1 MTFVKFVLLLVNQTL
16 QCMKSRFLF
25 PHKWSLI
32 GALFF
37 ILGFVVAALNYH
49 YKDSIDVMQ
58 GDTTFQINEV
68 LHDIAVLLWLGG
80 LFLVAFSKERI
91 EDEQIAQLRLDS
103 LQWSIYFNYAIL
115 ALCIVFIDRWHV
127 MLGVAAHFIF
137 TPLLFFIVRFKW
149 AIYQLNRSLKNTD

>member
-1 MTFVKFVLLLVNQTL
+1 
-16 QCMKSRFLF
+16 MKARFLF

-32 GALFF
+32 GAILF

-49 YKDSIDVMQ
+49 YLHRIEVMQ
-58 GDTTFQINEV
+58 GDTTFDINGA
-68 LHDIAVLLWLGG
+68 LHDIAILLWIGG
-80 LFLVAFSKERI
+80 LFLVAFSKEKI

-115 ALCIVFIDRWHV
+115 VLCILFIDRWHV